1 MPINL
6 YRAIIWSSLLI
17 VLGEGLILARFN
29 FEPIRGG
36 EVLGENTFAFFDEL
50 ENSRYPATYYVDL
63 GPNEIDQTSEIIGV
77 SDFAQAQ
84 QEVAGDTTAAL
95 ADQRVVKEEPTQSA
109 SKEEVETNKVMEALK
124 PNSGIIANK
133 NADTRDYNRSS
144 ADVVDA
150 LIRKNKR
157 IYHTDI
163 KKALERIGDTLD

>member
-50 ENSRYPATYYVDL
+50 E
-63 GPNEIDQTSEIIGV
+63 
-77 SDFAQAQ
+77 
-84 QEVAGDTTAAL
+84 
-95 ADQRVVKEEPTQSA
+95 
-109 SKEEVETNKVMEALK
+109 TNKVMEALK

-133 NADTRDYNRSS
+133 NADTRDYNGSS

-163 KKALERIGDTLD
+163 